1 MSGADDVIPISGGA
15 YYGTGVDFPVIRLA
29 EMLLI
34 YAEAHTQN
42 TGYDGTVVAELNKL
56 RTRAGMPEVPTGLSK
71 NDAIDFI
78 RKERRI
84 ELAGEGLRFFDI
96 RLYEDDTRN
105 GGFKG
110 TEAASIVM
118 TGQIR
123 DVVGKLGAKKIWAP
137 RLMYMPLPT
146 TALDKNKNA
155 GMKQNPGY

>member
-1 MSGADDVIPISGGA
+1 M
-15 YYGTGVDFPVIRLA
+15 
-29 EMLLI
+29 
-34 YAEAHTQN
+34 
-42 TGYDGTVVAELNKL
+42 
-56 RTRAGMPEVPTGLSK
+56 
-71 NDAIDFI
+71 
-78 RKERRI
+78 
-84 ELAGEGLRFFDI
+84 AGEGLRFFDI

-110 TEAASIVM
+110 TEAASVVM
-118 TGQIR
+118 RGQIK